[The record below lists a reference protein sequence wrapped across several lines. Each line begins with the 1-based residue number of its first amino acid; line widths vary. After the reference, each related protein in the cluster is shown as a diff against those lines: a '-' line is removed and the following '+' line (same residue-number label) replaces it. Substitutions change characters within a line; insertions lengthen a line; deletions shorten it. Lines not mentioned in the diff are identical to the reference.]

1 LKEERA
7 LLKQALED
15 VQGMIGALVG
25 YLTSAQEDVRNI
37 YKVGQNTVRL
47 LMSVGDLLVGWLLQR
62 QAVVALAAL
71 DGSPSAKDTAFYQGK
86 VAVASFFANT
96 VLPELSARRKVV
108 ESTDNSLMDLD
119 ESVF

>member
-1 LKEERA
+1 MVAAMVGQLMSSR
-7 LLKQALED
+7 ED
-15 VQGMIGALVG
+15 P
-25 YLTSAQEDVRNI
+25 RNV

-62 QAVVALAAL
+62 QAAVALAAL
-71 DGSPSAKDTAFYQGK
+71 DGSPSAKDRSFYQGK

-108 ESTDNSLMDLD
+108 ETTDNALMDLD
-119 ESVF
+119 EAAF